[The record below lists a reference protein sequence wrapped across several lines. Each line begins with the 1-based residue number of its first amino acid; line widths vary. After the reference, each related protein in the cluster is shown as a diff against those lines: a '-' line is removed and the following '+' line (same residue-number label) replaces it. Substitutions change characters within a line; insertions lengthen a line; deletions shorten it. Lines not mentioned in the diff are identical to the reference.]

1 MIQQTQNSF
10 TGGMLSVL
18 PPEGTPNSVL
28 TDCLNGAIISY
39 AGKEFTLQKRP
50 GNIKIEDIN
59 FNSYIPIAAKER
71 GGVIYFV
78 LKNNNWAALGYYSEL
93 NQEVRGNKFKLLQN
107 LKKVDADNLDFITDE
122 LQLSNNIELELQDSY
137 DGSINLIITDNE
149 NPPLLINSG
158 FTFNNGVYQDTAYIN
173 NTYYNA
179 GKVYSQSTLLKTIQ
193 TLARCQFVR
202 SDDGGNLPVGNY
214 TFFFKYT
221 DLDGN
226 ETDIFCETG
235 AISIHLGSD
244 SLGIGSILGGQYKEN
259 SNKNI
264 QLRLYNLDRTYS
276 RVKVYYSVCSSDTQ
290 ETPFTEIYE
299 IADAYDFTADVLNVI
314 ITGNENRVQSTEE
327 AINISSQKINSAK
340 CAIQCNGHLLLG
352 NQTKENFHSDDLKR
366 LAQEIILSER
376 NERNIGWITIDDT
389 KASGVNLIKTSSDFM
404 DLLMSAAEEKAT
416 GIYLLVNDIEVDTA
430 VINQY
435 FTKTQKRVFRGRLDG
450 NGKSIAFKYN
460 GTTNNSLAIYLFD
473 DIIDARIE
481 NIRLVTEVT
490 GQTAKLTTSLDVGIP
505 LYAQWGLANNVSNST
520 VKNVTLRTT
529 FYAKEINA
537 ITQRTRVYFSPII
550 WAANST
556 FEDIDIKS
564 HISLAITQ
572 PNSTALKEI
581 EMCGFIAR
589 VGPNCTIKKVSSRY
603 TGDLTKVSGNFTRD
617 KLYINLSSL
626 TCSADSTS
634 IIDSAV
640 FHLVEHRLN
649 GGLQPDPNMIVHYI
663 LGTAKS
669 TNTVAVT
676 NACNVWVGGTALPD
690 KMQDKHLMTT
700 LATVNGYDAL
710 EPKYYEHLFSK
721 DMWAMSVKYGMYL
734 YHNSGDEGGLEEEV
748 QQELEYYSNK
758 NLYNYLGY
766 WPDEYYRF
774 GIVFI
779 DKFGSLSPVYN
790 IKGNIASGREFG
802 VYKTSTTSTIKITPN
817 GNQVSPI
824 GLVSYT
830 SQEVID
836 ELKIKGVVGY
846 FFVRQKRLPT
856 VIGQGLCISRD
867 QDTGIPLV
875 SLGAELHYAEAINSP
890 SSSGNKLNTTDV
902 ALYVD
907 KIDKTKVT
915 KGGCILSPDLSLN
928 SERNGP
934 ILNGGNFKLQLNSV
948 NNKTNELTRKSRV
961 FTIGEFA
968 ELPPTLDLAA
978 NLLYIPENCVGLS
991 VNGKLARTT
1000 TGDPNLKSSCVMINK
1015 PKDNKYSEATFI
1027 RGEYTSFIAAEYKTA
1042 NSVTQSRIVNI
1053 RLSSYDDITNNAT
1066 IRANDN
1072 SPYFAICDRLSID
1085 ELRTAEP
1092 MYRGDC
1098 FIANYTVRLNKNFL
1112 GKETPFQ
1119 SGIVE
1124 TNMTF
1129 DSDIIKNEV
1138 LQEKDFEKVNTA
1150 DMNAVKIGTWVSFKC
1165 CSNVNHIYRCVDSSN
1180 LQEMALF
1187 NQKGD
1192 GSNSTG
1198 GARKFYPHVKMSVD
1212 PWNKLLDSTVINSGY
1227 SRTDSVKG
1235 YFDLNKL
1242 IFSREQF
1249 HTRVSYSNK
1258 HIASSFENN
1267 YRNFHPLAYKDYP
1280 TNMGQIVTMREL
1292 FGNVILVFE
1301 NGVGIIPIQERV
1313 LAGSGLGGE
1322 VFINSGEV
1330 LPDKPIILSDR
1341 FGCGFSQCVVQGNVA
1356 LYGVDFLHKKIWR
1369 TDGKSFEV
1377 ISDFKVHDILERIMP
1392 NISFN
1397 DLLSHTIAPF
1407 ACAHFDKV
1415 TGDVLFSFMD
1425 PQNQLNE
1432 SIVYNEISSLWVSR
1446 TSLAP
1451 YLSVNLKEKFIS
1463 FKYND
1468 PNLIVPNQTTAWM
1481 HKAASSA
1488 IPGSFFNQPYDF
1500 EFEFVV
1506 HADKPHIQ
1514 KIFNNLR
1521 IVSNNVCPDEIDYT
1535 ITPDSFWG
1543 SCESFKNAVMI
1554 GDEITVRQV
1563 CLDMRQVGRVRGNTM
1578 FKENIWHL
1586 QIPNIIVDTLSGRE
1600 KGAKLRDKWIKIR
1613 VRYKSTA
1620 ECFGKLPLIKSIIT
1634 NYIESQS

>member
-50 GNIKIEDIN
+50 GNTKIEEID
-59 FNSYIPIAAKER
+59 FNSYVPIAAKER

-78 LKNNNWAALGYYSEL
+78 LKNNNWIALGYYSEL
-93 NQEVRGNKFKLLQN
+93 NPKVNGNRFKLLQN
-107 LKKVDADNLDFITDE
+107 LKKVDTNNLDFITDE
-122 LQLSNNIELELQDSY
+122 LTLSNNIELELQDSY
-137 DGSINLIITDNE
+137 DGSINFIITDGT

-158 FTFNNGVYQDTAYIN
+158 FTFNNGVYQDTSFIN
-173 NTYYNA
+173 NTYYYV

-202 SDDGGNLPVGNY
+202 SDEGGNLKVGNY

-235 AISIHLGSD
+235 MISIHIGSD
-244 SLGIGSILGGQYKEN
+244 SLGISSILGGQNKEN

-264 QLRLYNLDRTYS
+264 QLRLYNLDKTYS
-276 RVKVYYSVCSSDTQ
+276 RIKVYYSVTSSDTQ

-299 IADAYDFTADVLNVI
+299 IVDAYDFTSDVLNMI
-314 ITGNENRVQSTEE
+314 ITGNENSVQSTEE

-340 CAIQCNGHLLLG
+340 CVTQCNGHLLLA
-352 NQTKENFHSDDLKR
+352 NQTKENFHSDRLKE
-366 LAQEIILSER
+366 LAQNIIVSEDTR
-376 NERNIGWITIDDT
+376 REIGWIDTNDT
-389 KASGVNLIKTSSDFM
+389 KASGITMIKTEADFM
-404 DLLMSAAEEKAT
+404 DLLMNSAEEKAS
-416 GIYLLVNDIEVDTA
+416 GVYLLVNDLHLTQNI
-430 VINQY
+430 INQY
-435 FTKTQKRVFRGRLDG
+435 FTKPQKRIFRGRLDG
-450 NGKSIAFKYN
+450 NGKTIGIDYVDEDKSF
-460 GTTNNSLAIYLFD
+460 GIYLFD
-473 DIIDARIE
+473 DIIDASIE
-481 NIRLVTEVT
+481 NIIFNISIS
-490 GQTAKLTTSLDVGIP
+490 GQTAGLVNNIKPSIAC
-505 LYAQWGLANNVSNST
+505 YAQFVLANNCNKSSISN
-520 VKNVTLRTT
+520 TT
-529 FYAKEINA
+529 IKVHINSIEKKLIPSA
-537 ITQRTRVYFSPII
+537 AEVHFTPIVF
-550 WAANST
+550 AANST
-556 FEDIDIKS
+556 FKDIDIVS
-564 HISLAITQ
+564 MYNITLDISKGIPKKEIYISGLVGVVGNNVTIKNIASTSTMTVRKRYGEISAESIYCQMSSILSYSLGNNIQIDSIVFNTANHYLTDIQ
-572 PNSTALKEI
+572 PN
-581 EMCGFIAR
+581 
-589 VGPNCTIKKVSSRY
+589 PTII
-603 TGDLTKVSGNFTRD
+603 G
-617 KLYINLSSL
+617 
-626 TCSADSTS
+626 
-634 IIDSAV
+634 
-640 FHLVEHRLN
+640 
-649 GGLQPDPNMIVHYI
+649 HYI
-663 LGTAKS
+663 LGSAKS
-669 TNTVAVT
+669 TNTIARY
-676 NACNVWVGGTALPD
+676 NACNVWVNGTVVKD
-690 KMQDKHLMTT
+690 KFVDKGAITT
-700 LATVNGYDAL
+700 LAMESGYGVLD
-710 EPKYYEHLFSK
+710 PKYYEHLFSK
-721 DMWAMSVKYGMYL
+721 EIWAIDNKLGLRL
-734 YHNSGDEGGLEEEV
+734 YHNSGDDGGLEEEV
-748 QQELEYYSNK
+748 QKELEYYSNK

-779 DKFGSLSPVYN
+779 DRFGSLSPVYN
-790 IKGNIASGREFG
+790 IQGNIASGREFG
-802 VYKTSTTSTIKITPN
+802 VFKLGNISNLKISTENK
-817 GNQVSPI
+817 QVTPI
-824 GLVSYT
+824 GLAPYT
-830 SQEVID
+830 SVETINN
-836 ELKIKGVVGY
+836 LKEQGVVGY

-856 VIGQGLCISRD
+856 VIGQGLCINRD
-867 QDTGIPLV
+867 QETGLPLI
-875 SLGAELHYAEAINSP
+875 SLGENRHYIEAINIVSN
-890 SSSGNKLNTTDV
+890 GNKLNNSDTPY
-902 ALYVD
+902 YVD
-907 KIDKTKVT
+907 KTDKTKIT
-915 KGGCILSPDLSLN
+915 HGGCIFSPDVALN
-928 SERNGP
+928 SERNSP
-934 ILNGGNFKLQLNSV
+934 IINGGSFKLQLSKT
-948 NNKTNELTRKSRV
+948 NNKLNELTRNNRIFSI
-961 FTIGEFA
+961 TEF
-968 ELPPTLDLAA
+968 EVTPPILDVSA
-978 NLLYIPENCVGLS
+978 NLLYIPENCVGLTLK
-991 VNGKLARTT
+991 GKLARTS
-1000 TGDPNLKSSCVMINK
+1000 TGDSNIKSSCVVANK
-1015 PKDNKYSEATFI
+1015 ASSKKYSETEFI
-1027 RGEYTSFIAAEYKTA
+1027 RGEFASYIAAEYKSNNKT
-1042 NSVTQSRIVNI
+1042 TQSKIVNI
-1053 RLSSYDDITNNAT
+1053 RLASYDDITNNAT

-1072 SPYFAICDRLSID
+1072 SPYFAISDRLPID
-1085 ELRTAEP
+1085 GLNTAEP

-1098 FIANYTVRLNKNFL
+1098 FIANYTVRIHKNFL

-1119 SGIVE
+1119 KGVVE
-1124 TNMTF
+1124 ESMVF
-1129 DSDIIKNEV
+1129 DSDIIKNDV
-1138 LQEKDFEKVNTA
+1138 LQEKDFEKINTA
-1150 DMNAVKIGTWVSFKC
+1150 DMNAVRLGSWISFKC

-1180 LQEMALF
+1180 IDELALF
-1187 NQKGD
+1187 NQKQSD
-1192 GSNSTG
+1192 TYSTS
-1198 GARKFYPHVKMSVD
+1198 GARKFYPHVEISVD
-1212 PWNKLLDSTVINSGY
+1212 PWDKLLDSTVINTGY
-1227 SRTDSVKG
+1227 SKTDSVKG

-1292 FGNVILVFE
+1292 FGNVILIFE

-1341 FGCGFSQCVVQGNVA
+1341 FGCGFEQCVVQGTTA

-1377 ISDFKVHDILERIMP
+1377 ISDFKVHDILERILP
-1392 NISFN
+1392 NIEFN
-1397 DLLSHTIAPF
+1397 DLLSHTVAPF
-1407 ACAHFDKV
+1407 ACSHFDKV
-1415 TGDVLFSFMD
+1415 TGDILFSFMD
-1425 PQNQLNE
+1425 PKTNLSE
-1432 SIVYNEISSLWVSR
+1432 SIVFNEISSLWISR

-1481 HKAASSA
+1481 HKAASNAVSC
-1488 IPGSFFNQPYDF
+1488 SFFNQPYDF

-1554 GDEITVRQV
+1554 NDEITVRQT

-1613 VRYKSTA
+1613 VRYKSNS